1 MAMSKFG
8 SAQGV
13 GRLEDIRLLSGQG
26 RYVDDIAPEAA
37 LHAYFLRAQMAH
49 AAITDLSF
57 DEARA
62 SEGVH
67 LVLAAAD
74 LEALGVTL
82 GMAST
87 QVKVRGGG
95 KGAAPERPLLARG
108 VVRYA
113 GEAVA
118 VVVAETLQQ
127 ARDAADLIG
136 LDVEER
142 PVVTALV
149 PGGETIHP
157 EAPGNLAFDYTLGNE
172 AAVAAAL
179 EASAHR
185 VCLDVVHN
193 RIIVASMEPR
203 GCFAEWD
210 GTRLHLA
217 FNGQGVWVQKDELAR
232 QLHLPK
238 EAVRVTNPDVGG
250 GFGMKGMTYP
260 EYGVV
265 AAAARALGR
274 PVRWMSDR
282 SEAMLSDN
290 AGRDLIARAELGFD
304 ADHKITGF
312 RVNIVSNLGAYNSQF
327 AQMIQTELYAKV
339 LTGVYDIKACC
350 MGVLGVYTN
359 TTPVDAYRGAGR
371 PEANLTI
378 ERVMDHAARVLG
390 VDGFDLRLKN
400 VIRTFPYPL
409 ISGAEVDCGDF
420 ANVLALARAKS
431 DAAGFAARQAEAA
444 ARGRLRGLGI
454 GCYLEAILGS
464 PVETARVVLEAD
476 GGATLFVGT
485 QSNGQGHETVYARM
499 LSEQTGIDISLIRIV
514 QGDSDAIPSG
524 GGTGGSRSV
533 TVQGTATRA
542 VVGSLV
548 AGLIEFLENDVGVKE
563 VGFDGEVFSA
573 PNSNMSL
580 TMAEAAE
587 WAREKGRQELLDV
600 SETIKLQAG
609 SYPNG
614 AHVCEVEVD
623 PETGALEII
632 RYTVVDDFGNLINEA
647 LVAGQVHGG
656 IVQGFGHAV
665 IENAVYSEDGQLLT
679 GSFMDYAL
687 PRASDVP
694 FFEIHHAPTI
704 TKTNP
709 LGMKGCGEAGTV
721 GSCGAITNAVLD
733 ALAPVG
739 VKRVDMPLSPSRIW
753 AWIEEAKAATV

>member
-1 MAMSKFG
+1 MSKFG

-26 RYVDDIAPEAA
+26 RYVDDIAPEGA

-49 AAITDLSF
+49 AAITDLSL

-82 GMAST
+82 GMAAT
-87 QVKVRGGG
+87 RVKVRGGG

-108 VVRYA
+108 VVRHA

-142 PVVTALV
+142 PVVTALL
-149 PGGETIHP
+149 PGGATIHP
-157 EAPGNLAFDYTLGNE
+157 EAPGNLAFDYTLGDE

-185 VCLDVVHN
+185 VSLDVVHN

-217 FNGQGVWVQKDELAR
+217 FGGQGVWVQKDELAR
-232 QLHLPK
+232 QLHLPA

-260 EYGVV
+260 EYAVV

-304 ADHKITGF
+304 ADHKITGY

-339 LTGVYDIKACC
+339 LTGVYDIKTCC

-390 VDGFDLRLKN
+390 VDGFELRLKN
-400 VIRTFPYPL
+400 VIRAFPYPL
-409 ISGAEVDCGDF
+409 ISGRRGGLRRFRQCAGRGAGEIRCRGLCRATGRGCG
-420 ANVLALARAKS
+420 AR
-431 DAAGFAARQAEAA
+431 AA
-444 ARGRLRGLGI
+444 ARLGHWLLSGSDPRL
-454 GCYLEAILGS
+454 
-464 PVETARVVLEAD
+464 
-476 GGATLFVGT
+476 
-485 QSNGQGHETVYARM
+485 
-499 LSEQTGIDISLIRIV
+499 
-514 QGDSDAIPSG
+514 
-524 GGTGGSRSV
+524 
-533 TVQGTATRA
+533 
-542 VVGSLV
+542 
-548 AGLIEFLENDVGVKE
+548 AG
-563 VGFDGEVFSA
+563 
-573 PNSNMSL
+573 
-580 TMAEAAE
+580 
-587 WAREKGRQELLDV
+587 
-600 SETIKLQAG
+600 
-609 SYPNG
+609 
-614 AHVCEVEVD
+614 
-623 PETGALEII
+623 
-632 RYTVVDDFGNLINEA
+632 
-647 LVAGQVHGG
+647 
-656 IVQGFGHAV
+656 
-665 IENAVYSEDGQLLT
+665 
-679 GSFMDYAL
+679 
-687 PRASDVP
+687 
-694 FFEIHHAPTI
+694 
-704 TKTNP
+704 
-709 LGMKGCGEAGTV
+709 
-721 GSCGAITNAVLD
+721 
-733 ALAPVG
+733 
-739 VKRVDMPLSPSRIW
+739 
-753 AWIEEAKAATV
+753 